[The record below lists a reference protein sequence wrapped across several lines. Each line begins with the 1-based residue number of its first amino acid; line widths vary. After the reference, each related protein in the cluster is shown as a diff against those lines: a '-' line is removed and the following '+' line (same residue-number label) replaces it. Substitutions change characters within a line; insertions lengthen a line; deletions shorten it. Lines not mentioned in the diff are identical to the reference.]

1 MVFNHTEFNP
11 AFKHVA
17 GRAKV
22 VADGLSRNVPVGAV
36 VERLPTIQIFSMH
49 ELVNAQREHD
59 VWRKVIYA
67 LESGDESTLPKLPV
81 PLTLDK
87 VLCRYWT
94 CRAGKPVTQLVIP
107 ESCVPVALSLLHDT
121 AIGGHKGKER
131 TLHE

>member
-1 MVFNHTEFNP
+1 M
-11 AFKHVA
+11 
-17 GRAKV
+17 
-22 VADGLSRNVPVGAV
+22 VADALSRNVPVGAV
-36 VERLPTIQIFSMH
+36 VERPPTIQNFSMH
-49 ELVNAQREHD
+49 ELAKAQRQHD
-59 VWRKVIYA
+59 VWSKVIYA

-81 PLTLDK
+81 PLTQFFLSLDK